1 MTDTISNKLTNA
13 IEGWSAPDIGPDIPH
28 GDMPGDKIVI
38 NAAHIEK
45 ARIIFPRLLP
55 LLKNA
60 MEQNGAPRAVA
71 AVCGGSGVGKSET
84 ASLLGHYL
92 QQIGVGCYV
101 LSGDNYPR
109 RIPAQNDAERLR
121 IYRCG
126 GIRGLLTANCY
137 TAERSAALMEL
148 MEKELDASAEQT
160 KGHPWLTVYQ
170 QAARD
175 ALSGYLGSSK
185 EQDFDRLTDIIS
197 RFKRGDTHIWLK
209 RMGRTPEAL
218 WYEKVD
224 FSQVSVLII
233 EWTHGNSEKYQ
244 GVDIPILLNSTPEE
258 TREHRRQ
265 RNRDG
270 KTDSAFTTVVL
281 ELEQKM
287 LESQAARA
295 KLIISK
301 NGSILSYAQYRSLMA
316 ENI

>member
-84 ASLLGHYL
+84 ASLLAHYL

-185 EQDFDRLTDIIS
+185 EQDFDQLTDIIS

-224 FSQVSVLII
+224 FSQVSVPVSY
-233 EWTHGNSEKYQ
+233 THLY
-244 GVDIPILLNSTPEE
+244 
-258 TREHRRQ
+258 
-265 RNRDG
+265 
-270 KTDSAFTTVVL
+270 SAYN
-281 ELEQKM
+281 
-287 LESQAARA
+287 AY
-295 KLIISK
+295 ISPVPP
-301 NGSILSYAQYRSLMA
+301 NIFEYPRSGSDTSCC
-316 ENI
+316 

>member
-1 MTDTISNKLTNA
+1 MTDTLSNRLTNA
-13 IEGWSAPDIGPDIPH
+13 IENWTAPDIGPDIPH

-45 ARIIFPRLLP
+45 ARVIFPRLLP

-84 ASLLGHYL
+84 ASLLAHYL
-92 QQIGVGCYV
+92 
-101 LSGDNYPR
+101 R

-121 IYRCG
+121 VYRCG

-160 KGHPWLTVYQ
+160 NERPWLAVYQ

-175 ALSGYLGSSK
+175 ALSGYLGSSE
-185 EQDFDRLTDIIS
+185 EQDFDQLTDIIS

-244 GVDIPILLNSTPEE
+244 GVDVPVLLNSTPEE

>member
-1 MTDTISNKLTNA
+1 
-13 IEGWSAPDIGPDIPH
+13 
-28 GDMPGDKIVI
+28 
-38 NAAHIEK
+38 
-45 ARIIFPRLLP
+45 
-55 LLKNA
+55 
-60 MEQNGAPRAVA
+60 
-71 AVCGGSGVGKSET
+71 
-84 ASLLGHYL
+84 
-92 QQIGVGCYV
+92 
-101 LSGDNYPR
+101 
-109 RIPAQNDAERLR
+109 
-121 IYRCG
+121 
-126 GIRGLLTANCY
+126 
-137 TAERSAALMEL
+137 
-148 MEKELDASAEQT
+148 
-160 KGHPWLTVYQ
+160 
-170 QAARD
+170 
-175 ALSGYLGSSK
+175 
-185 EQDFDRLTDIIS
+185 
-197 RFKRGDTHIWLK
+197 
-209 RMGRTPEAL
+209 MGRTPEAL

-224 FSQVSVLII
+224 FSQVSVLNI

>member
-1 MTDTISNKLTNA
+1 
-13 IEGWSAPDIGPDIPH
+13 
-28 GDMPGDKIVI
+28 
-38 NAAHIEK
+38 
-45 ARIIFPRLLP
+45 
-55 LLKNA
+55 
-60 MEQNGAPRAVA
+60 
-71 AVCGGSGVGKSET
+71 
-84 ASLLGHYL
+84 
-92 QQIGVGCYV
+92 
-101 LSGDNYPR
+101 
-109 RIPAQNDAERLR
+109 
-121 IYRCG
+121 
-126 GIRGLLTANCY
+126 
-137 TAERSAALMEL
+137 MEL

-160 KGHPWLTVYQ
+160 NERPWLAVYQ

-175 ALSGYLGSSK
+175 ALSGYLGSSE
-185 EQDFDRLTDIIS
+185 EQDFDQLTDIIS
-197 RFKRGDTHIWLK
+197 RFNRGDTHIWLK

-287 LESQAARA
+287 WESQAARA
-295 KLIISK
+295 KRIISK

>member
-1 MTDTISNKLTNA
+1 
-13 IEGWSAPDIGPDIPH
+13 
-28 GDMPGDKIVI
+28 
-38 NAAHIEK
+38 
-45 ARIIFPRLLP
+45 
-55 LLKNA
+55 
-60 MEQNGAPRAVA
+60 
-71 AVCGGSGVGKSET
+71 
-84 ASLLGHYL
+84 
-92 QQIGVGCYV
+92 
-101 LSGDNYPR
+101 
-109 RIPAQNDAERLR
+109 
-121 IYRCG
+121 
-126 GIRGLLTANCY
+126 
-137 TAERSAALMEL
+137 MEL

-160 KGHPWLTVYQ
+160 NERPWLAVYQ

-175 ALSGYLGSSK
+175 ALSSYLGSSE
-185 EQDFDRLTDIIS
+185 EQDFDQLTDIIS

-244 GVDIPILLNSTPEE
+244 GVDVPVLLNSTPEE